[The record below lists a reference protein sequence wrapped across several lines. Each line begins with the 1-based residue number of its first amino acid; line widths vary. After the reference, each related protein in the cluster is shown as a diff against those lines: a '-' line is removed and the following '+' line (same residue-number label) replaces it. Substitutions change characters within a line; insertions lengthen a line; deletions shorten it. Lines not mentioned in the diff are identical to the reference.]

1 MRNNL
6 KKTVAN
12 LGAKVLKSFA
22 ISTSASAC
30 SSVFY
35 QPKEPKCLREK

>member
-1 MRNNL
+1 MKKIL
-6 KKTVAN
+6 KKAAVN
-12 LGAKVLKSFA
+12 LSAKVLKSFA

-30 SSVFY
+30 SVSFY